1 MQIVNRYKF
10 YLIALAIWALAVAA
24 KYKFQGLV
32 FGFDYGTYQPDG
44 KFYTYM
50 ALDFLNQ
57 NPVQSA
63 QQVVDWYSIHGFK
76 MNTFTIQ
83 DLMPE
88 TSYAYPVISHRILY
102 PLLSI
107 PFVALFGIPGMLA
120 IPALSLL
127 ALFFATQ
134 SLANKFNKPLIGLGV
149 IITLSFSTTVMRW
162 MMVNCT
168 DALLVGLFAFLP
180 LVLLHKFKSNNL
192 RIVALGTL
200 ILLTSATRFVLPFW
214 LAIILILLFRERRRF
229 GSLFLVIFSI
239 ISALPA
245 LSAQLSTALLPA
257 DQDSPTSIKLLKL
270 PIAFARVVG
279 IDLLQFGVL
288 DRVFLLFL
296 ILCFIQALRLYRRLS
311 SQLFLA
317 VLFAGYT
324 IGAINGTIGVNFRY
338 QIPVLIFASW
348 IALDSLE
355 IKGSGLRFVPS
366 VKGDVIVNKTEQKL

>member
-1 MQIVNRYKF
+1 MQIVSKYKF
-10 YLIALAIWALAVAA
+10 YLIALAIWALAVTA

-32 FGFDYGTYQPDG
+32 YGFDYGTYQPDG

-50 ALDFLNQ
+50 TLDFLNQ

-63 QQVVDWYSIHGFK
+63 QQVVDWYLIHGFK

-88 TSYAYPVISHRILY
+88 TSSAYPVISHRILY
-102 PLLSI
+102 PLLSV

-127 ALFFATQ
+127 ALFFAIQ
-134 SLANKFNKPLIGLGV
+134 LLADKLNKPLIGLGV
-149 IITLSFSTTVMRW
+149 IVILSFSTTVMRW

-180 LVLLHKFKSNNL
+180 LVLLRKFKSNNF
-192 RIVALGTL
+192 RIAALCTL

-214 LAIILILLFRERRRF
+214 LAIILVLLFSERRRLE
-229 GSLFLVIFSI
+229 SLLLIVFSVT
-239 ISALPA
+239 SALPA

-257 DQDSPTSIKLLKL
+257 DQESPTLIKLLKL
-270 PIAFARVVG
+270 PIAFVRVSG
-279 IDLLQFGVL
+279 IDFLQFGVL
-288 DRVFLLFL
+288 DRIFLLFL
-296 ILCFIQALRLYRRLS
+296 VFCLIQALRLYRRVS

-317 VLFAGYT
+317 VMFAGYT
-324 IGAINGTIGVNFRY
+324 IGAINGTLGVNFRY
-338 QIPVLIFASW
+338 QIPVLVFASW
-348 IALDSLE
+348 VVLDSFD
-355 IKGSGLRFVPS
+355 IKTSGLRLVPAI
-366 VKGDVIVNKTEQKL
+366 KGDVIVNETEQKL